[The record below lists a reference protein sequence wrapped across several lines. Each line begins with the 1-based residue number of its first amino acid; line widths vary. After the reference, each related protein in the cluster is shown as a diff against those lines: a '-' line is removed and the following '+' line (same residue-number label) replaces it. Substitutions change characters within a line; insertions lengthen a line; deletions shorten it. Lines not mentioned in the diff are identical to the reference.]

1 MYLVV
6 IMALSALLAILKAAE
21 SSPTLV
27 TIDYK
32 EMTRAVQSSGVNDV
46 LLSVLLSE
54 PGGREVRAQRQ
65 WSSGDREHRA
75 FLYSSG
81 LWTNDISPTQE
92 LVRVV
97 ESQTSPHNAASE
109 SACQQVIHG
118 IAQHIKVWEAL
129 VWIPVFRR
137 LTVKE
142 ETIIRQ

>member
-81 LWTNDISPTQE
+81 L
-92 LVRVV
+92 
-97 ESQTSPHNAASE
+97 
-109 SACQQVIHG
+109 
-118 IAQHIKVWEAL
+118 
-129 VWIPVFRR
+129 
-137 LTVKE
+137 
-142 ETIIRQ
+142 